1 MCRSALL
8 ILAFISFADALALG
22 GDKLKTKAAAAGE
35 QIAEGAE
42 DLAERAGEAWVDSA
56 PQR

>member
-1 MCRSALL
+1 MYRVALL
-8 ILAFISFADALALG
+8 ICAFVSLADALALG
-22 GDKLKTKAAAAGE
+22 GDNLKKKAAAAGE